1 MKKSLSLFSIF
12 LIFILLLASPAS
24 AEDDTRISVQFQ
36 SLGLTTQNYI
46 VFDDSGDDVF
56 TATPSSTNNP
66 GLERIKV
73 LHHQMQPSVTNV
85 EPTIWY
91 QNVLS
96 FILENYIALFLIIA
110 LIVVNYPEVVKEM
123 NIICKI
129 PKT

>member
-36 SLGLTTQNYI
+36 SLGLTIQDYI

-56 TATPSSTNNP
+56 HNNTSSTITLDWN
-66 GLERIKV
+66 ESKFYTI
-73 LHHQMQPSVTNV
+73 QMQPSITNV

-91 QNVLS
+91 QNILNF
-96 FILENYIALFLIIA
+96 FIDNYIGIFFIVA
-110 LIVVNYPEVVKEM
+110 LIVVITRKM
-123 NIICKI
+123 
-129 PKT
+129 

>member
-46 VFDDSGDDVF
+46 VFDDSGDDLF
-56 TATPSSTNNP
+56 HSNTSSTISLDWN
-66 GLERIKV
+66 ESKFYTI
-73 LHHQMQPSVTNV
+73 QMQPSVTNV

-110 LIVVNYPEVVKEM
+110 LIVVITRKW
-123 NIICKI
+123 
-129 PKT
+129 